1 MRHRVAAKLKT
12 HFLAVVAALATAP
25 ALGAADNAPTGR
37 WFTEGFE
44 KGIHL
49 QVILDLRPGGFYAK
63 DIRII
68 ENCEI
73 AANGKETGKWT
84 FERGNLATV
93 SETFDG
99 KPATGSTADTHN
111 VFSVSRVDGEHINFF
126 DTDTKLNWA
135 LMMVS
140 ASDPFPAPRGCGI

>member
-1 MRHRVAAKLKT
+1 VRANLKT
-12 HFLAVVAALATAP
+12 HFLAMLAALALSP
-25 ALGAADNAPTGR
+25 ASFAADNAPTGR
-37 WFTEGFE
+37 WVTEGFE

-49 QVILDLRPGGFYAK
+49 QVILDLKPGGTYAK

-73 AANGKETGKWT
+73 AGNGKETGTWT

-99 KPATGSTADTHN
+99 KPATGSNADTHN
-111 VFSVSRVDGEHINFF
+111 TFRVSRVDGDHINFF
-126 DTDTKLNWA
+126 DNDTKLNWA

-140 ASDPFPAPRGCGI
+140 ASDSFPAPRGCGI